1 MTIEELLN
9 SYFQRDAKVSEQLDT
24 IERAEADMQ
33 PVPKLTISVPN
44 YADEVIRP
52 ILKMVAVA
60 LPEYE
65 ITVPSSKQC
74 KLVNGLFQIRTD
86 KICLGGLSYPT
97 KDDHKLYFAPLFHRK
112 AGERQEV
119 KTLERVSK
127 NYYYIIRDNGKLY
140 NAVIDIWKTGV
151 EKLGVKSKKYDDIK
165 KAAKYTYTY

>member
-52 ILKMVAVA
+52 ILKMVAEA

-86 KICLGGLSYPT
+86 KICLGGLSYMQMT
-97 KDDHKLYFAPLFHRK
+97 VVSSAFK
-112 AGERQEV
+112 AYKHTSRYGLSR
-119 KTLERVSK
+119 
-127 NYYYIIRDNGKLY
+127 IRTN
-140 NAVIDIWKTGV
+140 
-151 EKLGVKSKKYDDIK
+151 
-165 KAAKYTYTY
+165 